1 MTVKM
6 LPALIL
12 ISMLFS
18 SCDGSPTTPAQTEGA
33 LPTTLTPEP
42 IQIDAT
48 QTQTAMFEE
57 ATCPFELSLDQAE
70 GETVECGYLTV
81 PEDRTDPE
89 SRNIRLAVAIF
100 RHPDGNPQPD
110 PIIYLEGGPGASP
123 LELRAAN
130 FAALF
135 GSMFAAKRDIIL
147 IDPRGVGYSQ
157 PALDCP
163 NFTQL
168 YLDLLDFEI
177 DGDRLSS
184 QQVLDYKIDAF
195 LTCAENL
202 RSVADLSKYNTI
214 ASAADVNDLRRA
226 LGYEQVNL
234 WGTSYGSRLALGV
247 MRDFPEGVRSAIL
260 DGPAA
265 PEVDLYLEAPKTFNR
280 ALNMLFADCAA
291 DEQCNGA
298 FPNLRDVFFGTVEK
312 LNENAATL
320 EVVQAMTGESY
331 PMLLDGDRLLE
342 LALRSLYSTNL
353 RPALPEA
360 FYEAST
366 GNFSPFL
373 PVIWNDIQAQDLR
386 SRGNYFSVLCNEE
399 VSFIP
404 WNQFQAAVAEYPEF
418 IGMYAGSEMGG
429 LVYGVCEGW
438 GAGQAEARENE
449 AVQSQVPALIMTGQ
463 YDPVALPDWGA
474 LIAKSLPN
482 GHYFEI
488 KGMAHG
494 VSLADCPL
502 DLLLAFLENPSMA
515 PDDTCIA
522 EMGSPQFV
530 LPVEE
535 EVLWEAF
542 ENEDFGIQGLV
553 PVGWDEVSSGIFA
566 RASSPTDLTVL
577 LMQAA
582 PVSASEILNSL
593 AAQIDVEEIPES
605 LDVREANNL
614 SWTLYTVESQGLFR
628 DIALADQDGMTL
640 IVILR
645 TTPDKHDALFETIF
659 LPAVDELVLEE

>member
-1 MTVKM
+1 
-6 LPALIL
+6 
-12 ISMLFS
+12 
-18 SCDGSPTTPAQTEGA
+18 
-33 LPTTLTPEP
+33 
-42 IQIDAT
+42 
-48 QTQTAMFEE
+48 
-57 ATCPFELSLDQAE
+57 
-70 GETVECGYLTV
+70 LTV
-81 PEDRTDPE
+81 PEDCTDPE

-123 LELRAAN
+123 LELRAPN

-214 ASAADVNDLRRA
+214 ASAAEVNDLRRA
-226 LGYEQVNL
+226 LGYDQVNL
-234 WGTSYGSRLALGV
+234 WGTSYGSRL
-247 MRDFPEGVRSAIL
+247 
-260 DGPAA
+260 
-265 PEVDLYLEAPKTFNR
+265 
-280 ALNMLFADCAA
+280 
-291 DEQCNGA
+291 
-298 FPNLRDVFFGTVEK
+298 
-312 LNENAATL
+312 
-320 EVVQAMTGESY
+320 VQAMTGESY

-404 WNQFQAAVAEYPEF
+404 WNQFQSAVAEYPEF

-553 PVGWDEVSSGIFA
+553 PAGWDEVSSGIFA

-640 IVILR
+640 FVILR